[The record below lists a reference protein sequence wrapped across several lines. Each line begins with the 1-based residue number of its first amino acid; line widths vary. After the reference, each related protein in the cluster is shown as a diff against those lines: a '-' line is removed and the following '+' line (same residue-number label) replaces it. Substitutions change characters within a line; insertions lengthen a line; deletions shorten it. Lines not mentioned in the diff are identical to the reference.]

1 MTVLNNEFES
11 LGQEVLFYQLTD
23 EIDRSI
29 ATAQAFLDYKRGDMT
44 FDRFVM
50 DAMEIASTSHLYHSK
65 FHREF
70 IEAQRSNPLP
80 HSSSGSSLTAICD
93 YDGIFEA
100 VINGGVWPSLT
111 EDELNDLWEFG
122 VDYSTK
128 MFQKLVY

>member
-1 MTVLNNEFES
+1 MVVLDPI
-11 LGQEVLFYQLTD
+11 LCHRLKD
-23 EIDRSI
+23 EIDISI

-50 DAMEIASTSHLYHSK
+50 DAMEIASASPLCHTK

-93 YDGIFEA
+93 YEGLFNA
-100 VINGGVWPSLT
+100 VVYKVEDTLT
-111 EDELNDLWEFG
+111 DEELDDLWEFG
-122 VDYSTK
+122 KDYSTS

>member
-1 MTVLNNEFES
+1 MTVLDPI
-11 LGQEVLFYQLTD
+11 LCQLLKD

-50 DAMEIASTSHLYHSK
+50 DAMEIASASPLYIEK

-70 IEAQRSNPLP
+70 IEAQRSNDLP

-93 YDGIFEA
+93 YEGLFNA
-100 VINGGVWPSLT
+100 VVYKV
-111 EDELNDLWEFG
+111 EDTLSDEELDDLWEFG
-122 VDYSTK
+122 KDYSTS

>member
-1 MTVLNNEFES
+1 MVVLDPI
-11 LGQEVLFYQLTD
+11 LCHRLKD
-23 EIDRSI
+23 EIDISI

-50 DAMEIASTSHLYHSK
+50 DATEIASASPLYREK

-70 IEAQRSNPLP
+70 IEAQRSNDLP

-93 YDGIFEA
+93 YEGLFNA
-100 VINGGVWPSLT
+100 VVYKVEDTLT
-111 EDELNDLWEFG
+111 DEELDDLWEFG
-122 VDYSTK
+122 KDYSTS

>member
-1 MTVLNNEFES
+1 MMTVLDNEI
-11 LGQEVLFYQLTD
+11 LLYQLTD

-50 DAMEIASTSHLYHSK
+50 DAMEIASASPLYIEK
-65 FHREF
+65 YHREF
-70 IEAQRSNPLP
+70 IEAQRSNDLP

-93 YDGIFEA
+93 YEGLFNA
-100 VINGGVWPSLT
+100 VVYKVEDTLT
-111 EDELNDLWEFG
+111 DEELDDLWEFG
-122 VDYSTK
+122 KDYSTS